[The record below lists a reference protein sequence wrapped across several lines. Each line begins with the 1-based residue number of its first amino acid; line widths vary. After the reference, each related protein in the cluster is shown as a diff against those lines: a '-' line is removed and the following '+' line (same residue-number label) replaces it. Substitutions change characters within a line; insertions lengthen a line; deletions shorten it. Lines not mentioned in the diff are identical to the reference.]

1 MPSRGHSEA
10 HIPPSLLHS
19 QSSCSPGAVQ
29 AARAANGRSVA
40 AARAQIA
47 ETVLEEVAAPAQ
59 AEGSGRSDEAS
70 GDGGGGAGD
79 GGDGGSVS
87 NGLGDVP
94 ATPADK
100 THKVLTREA
109 AALPG
114 VAAIRRSELAAA
126 AGAGPKAGSVVFSP
140 AAAAVAMPEDA
151 ALSALQLQR
160 LRTTLAESECELRLA
175 EEPAP

>member
-1 MPSRGHSEA
+1 MPSRGHSEQ
-10 HIPPSLLHS
+10 IPPSLLHS

-109 AALPG
+109 AA
-114 VAAIRRSELAAA
+114 
-126 AGAGPKAGSVVFSP
+126 
-140 AAAAVAMPEDA
+140 AVAMPEDA

>member
-1 MPSRGHSEA
+1 MLAASRGHSEA
-10 HIPPSLLHS
+10 QQIPPSLLHS

-94 ATPADK
+94 AMPADK
-100 THKVLTREA
+100 THQVLTREA
-109 AALPG
+109 AA
-114 VAAIRRSELAAA
+114 
-126 AGAGPKAGSVVFSP
+126 
-140 AAAAVAMPEDA
+140 DA

>member
-10 HIPPSLLHS
+10 QIPPSLLHS

-109 AALPG
+109 AA
-114 VAAIRRSELAAA
+114 
-126 AGAGPKAGSVVFSP
+126 
-140 AAAAVAMPEDA
+140 AVAMPEDA

>member
-1 MPSRGHSEA
+1 MASRGHSEA
-10 HIPPSLLHS
+10 QQIPPSLLHS

-87 NGLGDVP
+87 NG
-94 ATPADK
+94 
-100 THKVLTREA
+100 
-109 AALPG
+109 PG
-114 VAAIRRSELAAA
+114 GSASTSIASTSELAAA

-140 AAAAVAMPEDA
+140 AAAAVAMPEA
-151 ALSALQLQR
+151 AVGGGDDSHECSRHCSMVARAFASMTRRASQNSRAGSEKGQER
-160 LRTTLAESECELRLA
+160 LYMR
-175 EEPAP
+175 

>member
-1 MPSRGHSEA
+1 MCRADIATDEEA
-10 HIPPSLLHS
+10 
-19 QSSCSPGAVQ
+19 ARAR
-29 AARAANGRSVA
+29 AARAAAGA
-40 AARAQIA
+40 A
-47 ETVLEEVAAPAQ
+47 

-79 GGDGGSVS
+79 GGDGGSVI

-109 AALPG
+109 AA
-114 VAAIRRSELAAA
+114 
-126 AGAGPKAGSVVFSP
+126 
-140 AAAAVAMPEDA
+140 DA